1 MLIDCQFSAI
11 PLCLENTRCHGPSW
25 RLGRLIFCQNRW
37 RPSRSQKG
45 RRKGGT
51 FLIREQS
58 LLSIPFDRNA
68 GQNLEALGR
77 EADALPPGA
86 DRFNE
91 SWSEQG

>member
-1 MLIDCQFSAI
+1 MEA
-11 PLCLENTRCHGPSW
+11 LEVSEREKES
-25 RLGRLIFCQNRW
+25 
-37 RPSRSQKG
+37 
-45 RRKGGT
+45 GT

-86 DRFNE
+86 DRFNDR
-91 SWSEQG
+91 WSEQG